1 MNKNEFEVVVH
12 NEYTFR
18 VYAETEEEAML
29 IACIANNSIFENA
42 QDENIDACVLESM
55 RGNQCRVNGKLFLDN
70 DR

>member
-1 MNKNEFEVVVH
+1 MKKNEFEVVVH

-29 IACIANNSIFENA
+29 IARNANNNVFDNVQE
-42 QDENIDACVLESM
+42 ENIDECALESM
-55 RGNQCRVNGKLFLDN
+55 RANQYRVNGKLFLDN